1 MINARQE
8 WKVTGSF
15 PMEYQVHTIWTDGRK
30 QCHKLCLRYDV
41 STQKEERK
49 LRLVR
54 SFPMLDISGRWYPT
68 CSFDR
73 SIKADW
79 FEGVHSMTAISAPVM
94 CFYNAA
100 SQNRHTIA
108 LSEIKQELIMQYGIH
123 EEDGTMMC
131 QVEMTLPKGMF
142 PESYELLIW
151 ESEKEEPY
159 WCTLNEVRAWWEKE
173 LTIEPMSVPDVARM
187 PMYSFWYSQHQNV
200 TAESVEAESKRAAS
214 LGFSSVIVDDGWQ
227 TEDNQRGYAF
237 CGDWEP
243 SKVKFPDFPGH
254 VKRVQEMGL
263 KYIVWFSVPYIGKK
277 SRIWESFQ
285 DKLLCYDG
293 FQQAGVLDLRYP
305 EVREYLKRIY
315 KRAVNEWKIDGLK
328 LDFID
333 EFYLRKES
341 PFFEEGMDCADIQEA
356 LNRLLTETMTELTA
370 IRPDCMIEFRQRYI
384 GPQIRKYGNL
394 LRVSDCPGA
403 GISNRIGTVDL
414 RLLSGETAVHSDML
428 MWHKEERAEE
438 AALQIES
445 SLFSTVQISV
455 DLSTLTE
462 RMRKLLIYWITFMK
476 EKAKLLQESQLQPA
490 EPENLYPEVA
500 ADNEG
505 ERLLV
510 HYSGKR
516 AVDLRQMPKQ
526 MTYIHG
532 TKAEEVIF
540 RMPKGASLHYQML
553 DCVGDLQEK
562 GVWKKEG
569 FETLSVPTGG
579 IVELWCDR

>member
-1 MINARQE
+1 
-8 WKVTGSF
+8 
-15 PMEYQVHTIWTDGRK
+15 
-30 QCHKLCLRYDV
+30 
-41 STQKEERK
+41 
-49 LRLVR
+49 
-54 SFPMLDISGRWYPT
+54 
-68 CSFDR
+68 
-73 SIKADW
+73 
-79 FEGVHSMTAISAPVM
+79 
-94 CFYNAA
+94 
-100 SQNRHTIA
+100 
-108 LSEIKQELIMQYGIH
+108 MQYGIH
-123 EEDGTMMC
+123 EEAGSMVC

-142 PESYELLIW
+142 PEGYELLIW
-151 ESEKEEPY
+151 ESEQEEPY

-263 KYIVWFSVPYIGKK
+263 KYIMWFSVPYIGKK

-285 DKLLCYDG
+285 DKLLYYDG

-333 EFYLRKES
+333 EFYLRKDS

-438 AALQIES
+438 AALH
-445 SLFSTVQISV
+445 V
-455 DLSTLTE
+455 
-462 RMRKLLIYWITFMK
+462 LLG
-476 EKAKLLQESQLQPA
+476 KASK
-490 EPENLYPEVA
+490 NLY
-500 ADNEG
+500 
-505 ERLLV
+505 LLV
-510 HYSGKR
+510 
-516 AVDLRQMPKQ
+516 
-526 MTYIHG
+526 
-532 TKAEEVIF
+532 
-540 RMPKGASLHYQML
+540 
-553 DCVGDLQEK
+553 
-562 GVWKKEG
+562 
-569 FETLSVPTGG
+569 
-579 IVELWCDR
+579 